1 MFYLSSPGLAL
12 VVVIAGLISACT
24 PPEPQGTNSI
34 RVLPAMKV
42 GDATEIS
49 RRNFPG
55 RANAAK
61 EVELSFRVNGPLITF
76 PVSVGDKVAQGDV
89 LARIDPRD
97 FEVQQRNVEGQLQRS
112 EANRER
118 SENEYNR
125 LIGIQKKDAK
135 LVSEVSVDRAKEDFA
150 IARADIAA
158 LSATL
163 DSAKDSLSYTYLK
176 APYDGTIVATYV
188 ENFEHVRSNQAVV
201 RMLDNRRIEF
211 VFSVPETLI
220 SYIPLVANLRVRF
233 DAFPEV
239 DIPAELKEM
248 GTEASLTTR
257 TYPVR
262 LIMDQPDGMEI
273 LSGMA
278 GKAYGEVVTAA
289 ASSAETV
296 VPTSAVFSTG
306 ADNQSKVW
314 VIDESTGRVSSQP
327 VQLGKLVA
335 TGVVVL
341 DGLQSGEV
349 IATAG
354 VNYLSE
360 GQEVKPNIQ

>member
-1 MFYLSSPGLAL
+1 
-12 VVVIAGLISACT
+12 
-24 PPEPQGTNSI
+24 
-34 RVLPAMKV
+34 MKV

-97 FEVQQRNVEGQLQRS
+97 FEVRQRNVEGQLQRS

-135 LVSEVSVDRAKEDFA
+135 LVSEVSIDRAKEDFA
-150 IARADIAA
+150 LARADIAA

-163 DSAKDSLSYTYLK
+163 DSAKDSLSYSYLK
-176 APYDGTIVATYV
+176 APFDGTIVATYV
-188 ENFEHVRSNQAVV
+188 ENFEHVRSNQAVL

-220 SYIPLVANLRVRF
+220 MYIPHVRNIWVRF

-262 LIMDQPDGMEI
+262 LIMDQPDGIEI

-278 GKAYGEVVTAA
+278 GKAYGEVETAD
-289 ASSAETV
+289 SSLSSETV
-296 VPTSAVFSTG
+296 IPTGSVFSTG
-306 ADNQSKVW
+306 ADNQSNVW
-314 VIDESTGRVSSQP
+314 LIDESTGKVSRRS

-335 TGVVVL
+335 TGIVVL
-341 DGLQSGEV
+341 DGLQPGEV

>member
-1 MFYLSSPGLAL
+1 
-12 VVVIAGLISACT
+12 
-24 PPEPQGTNSI
+24 
-34 RVLPAMKV
+34 
-42 GDATEIS
+42 
-49 RRNFPG
+49 
-55 RANAAK
+55 
-61 EVELSFRVNGPLITF
+61 
-76 PVSVGDKVAQGDV
+76 
-89 LARIDPRD
+89 
-97 FEVQQRNVEGQLQRS
+97 
-112 EANRER
+112 
-118 SENEYNR
+118 
-125 LIGIQKKDAK
+125 
-135 LVSEVSVDRAKEDFA
+135 VSVDRAKEDFA

-220 SYIPLVANLRVRF
+220 SYIPLVTNLRVRF

-239 DIPAELKEM
+239 EIPAELKEM

-262 LIMDQPDGMEI
+262 LIMDQPDGIEI

-278 GKAYGEVVTAA
+278 GKAYGEVVTAD

-296 VPTSAVFSTG
+296 VPTSSVFSTG
-306 ADNQSKVW
+306 ADKQSKVW